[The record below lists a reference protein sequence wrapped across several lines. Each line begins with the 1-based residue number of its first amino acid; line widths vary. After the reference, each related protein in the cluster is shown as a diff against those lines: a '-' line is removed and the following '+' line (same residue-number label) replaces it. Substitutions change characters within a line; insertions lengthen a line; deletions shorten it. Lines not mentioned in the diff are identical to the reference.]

1 MKVYI
6 QLEQEDLYPIHDV
19 ILGVIGRKPTNE
31 EIQRVWEELPDRIK
45 GIATQWGTSD
55 SVFRDNMYEWLS
67 ENLKIVNLP

>member
-6 QLEQEDLYPIHDV
+6 QLEQEDLDHMHDV
-19 ILGVIGRKPTNE
+19 IFEVIERKPTNE
-31 EIQRVWEELPDRIK
+31 EIQRVWEELPGNIR

-67 ENLKIVNLP
+67 ENLRIVNLP

>member
-6 QLEQEDLYPIHDV
+6 KLEQEDLNHMHDV
-19 ILGVIGRKPTNE
+19 ILEVIGRKPTNE
-31 EIQRVWEELPDRIK
+31 EIQRVWEELPDHIK

-67 ENLKIVNLP
+67 KNLETVNLP

>member
-6 QLEQEDLYPIHDV
+6 QLEQIDLDHMHDV
-19 ILGVIGRKPTNE
+19 IFEVINREPSNE
-31 EIQRVWEELPDRIK
+31 EIERVWNELPDHIK

-67 ENLKIVNLP
+67 KNLETVNLP